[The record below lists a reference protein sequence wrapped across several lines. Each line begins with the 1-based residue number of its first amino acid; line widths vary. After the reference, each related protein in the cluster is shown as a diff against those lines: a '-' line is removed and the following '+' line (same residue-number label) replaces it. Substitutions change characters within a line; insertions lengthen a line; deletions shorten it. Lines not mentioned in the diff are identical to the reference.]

1 MKKVLALILTVFMLF
16 GTAAISSSADVYSGS
31 NAKQFIEDEETSVK
45 VSHGS
50 GPIHINMWTFT
61 TEVSNM
67 VEYYISMHPD
77 FGNRYTVDVT
87 IAPTSGGM
95 YQTGLDSALAGDRVD
110 IYAAEGA
117 FVTKYTKGDMR
128 SYAAPYDSLGI
139 DAESE
144 IADAQIAQYI
154 VDIGRRDSDGKVM
167 ALAYQSSSSALIYRA
182 SIAKE
187 VFGSDDPSYIEK
199 VVGGGT
205 GSYDSFWKAG
215 IKLKENGYPL
225 VSGPNDVW
233 KMIEGNTSTGWIDR
247 NRKTLLMSP
256 ERLAF
261 FEYAKAIKQRGW
273 SNGTSSWTPNWYADM
288 MGVSQEGKTNK
299 PAFCFIGPSW
309 LIQFVMKGNC
319 GGETIGEG
327 TYGDWRVCQA
337 PAAFCW
343 GGTWILGSKTAAND
357 SDKRSGVAEL
367 IRWIN
372 LDTSDTG
379 LQYLWANGLYSGN
392 SNTKDCVASTK
403 VLANSDGSID
413 FLGGQNMYSVYM
425 KANQTAKGN
434 NLTEYDDSIASLFTL
449 AAEYYANGEKT
460 YEQAMQQFC
469 KEISSN
475 YLLTANSIPG
485 KPSVSIPD
493 SAEDIPAPDNGG
505 KESTPEEGG
514 PDDSLPGPT
523 DGGVQYLGMEP
534 KNLVLIILIIAGVS
548 LLIVVGLIIAIILI
562 VKSNKKKAKAANA
575 APQPVQPVVP
585 QQPVAPQQPVQ
596 QQPVP
601 PVQQQPVPQYP
612 VQPATPQPVAPQ
624 QPAAPAAPAVKKVFC
639 PYCGAEQDPAS
650 LFCDKCGGKLK

>member
-16 GTAAISSSADVYSGS
+16 GTAAIRSSADVYSGS

-45 VSHGS
+45 VSYGS

-95 YQTGLDSALAGDRVD
+95 YQNGLDSALAGDRVD

-233 KMIEGNTSTGWIDR
+233 KMIEGNTSTGWTDR

-288 MGVSQEGKTNK
+288 RGVSQEGKTNK

-319 GGETIGEG
+319 GGETKGEG

-460 YEQAMQQFC
+460 YEQAIQQFY
-469 KEISSN
+469 KEINSY
-475 YLLTANSIPG
+475 YLLTANSIPELP
-485 KPSVSIPD
+485 KVTIPD

-505 KESTPEEGG
+505 GESTPEKGG

-523 DGGVQYLGMEP
+523 DGAVRYNYGGN
-534 KNLVLIILIIAGVS
+534 NL
-548 LLIVVGLIIAIILI
+548 ILI
-562 VKSNKKKAKAANA
+562 VIIIAVASLVIIGGLIVTIIIIVSSNKKKAKAAQA
-575 APQPVQPVVP
+575 M
-585 QQPVAPQQPVQ
+585 PQQPVQ
-596 QQPVP
+596 QAMPQYPVP
-601 PVQQQPVPQYP
+601 PVMPQQPVAQ
-612 VQPATPQPVAPQ
+612 QPVIQQPIVQ
-624 QPAAPAAPAVKKVFC
+624 QPAVPAAPVAPAAPAVQKYFC
-639 PYCGAEQDPAS
+639 PHCGAEQIPGEN
-650 LFCDKCGGKLK
+650 FCDKCGGKLK